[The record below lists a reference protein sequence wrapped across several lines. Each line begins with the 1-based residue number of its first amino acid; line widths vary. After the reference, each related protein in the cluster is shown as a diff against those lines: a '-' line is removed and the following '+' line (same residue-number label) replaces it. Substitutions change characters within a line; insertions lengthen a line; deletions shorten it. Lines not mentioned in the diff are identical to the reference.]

1 MREQRPSSLWV
12 VISRAQQVGR
22 VCQHQD
28 RELIQF
34 DVSAS
39 CAGLDCHFN
48 YVLDPTQP
56 LDWQEA
62 HSSEWILEGSLDFIL
77 TREFRLY
84 LNQQK
89 IVVIMQKWLL

>member
-48 YVLDPTQP
+48 YVLDPRQP

-89 IVVIMQKWLL
+89 ILVIMQKWLL